1 MVSQKVGYDVL
12 VTREDDD
19 ILDTTQYSNDN
30 RKVVVFDDLMNASE
44 AVQNKIAAHYTDG
57 RHHKISPIYL
67 SQSYYDVPKL
77 FPHDFVSTKR

>member
-1 MVSQKVGYDVL
+1 MEMVSQKVGYDVL

-44 AVQNKIAAHYTDG
+44 AVQNKIAAHY
-57 RHHKISPIYL
+57 Y
-67 SQSYYDVPKL
+67 
-77 FPHDFVSTKR
+77 